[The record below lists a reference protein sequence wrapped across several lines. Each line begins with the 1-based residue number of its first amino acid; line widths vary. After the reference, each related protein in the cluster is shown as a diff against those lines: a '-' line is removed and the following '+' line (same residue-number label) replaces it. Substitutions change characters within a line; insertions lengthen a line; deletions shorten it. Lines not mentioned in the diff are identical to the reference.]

1 MPSAPTG
8 NWSIQCAK
16 LLGNTLKNEKV
27 TILQAH
33 AGLASV
39 SQALLALRFLSV
51 YYTTFFCF
59 CCCDCLC
66 ELRWN
71 LQKVDFATVAHDSDS
86 GLGKLWQ
93 KMHERSDLHVLNH
106 RVRFE
111 TLLPEDVPMVN
122 VVMSGPPVNSM
133 VDAKG
138 GWGSPDSEPLMH
150 TVSVMID
157 MERRPSSCFLAFAL
171 ELTDKY
177 GPYEKPLKELKDYLK
192 KEFRGWCI
200 WADESWTHS
209 HGLPLDRCRR
219 RGPRL
224 LSRSRLR

>member
-1 MPSAPTG
+1 MCEAPG
-8 NWSIQCAK
+8 Q
-16 LLGNTLKNEKV
+16 
-27 TILQAH
+27 H
-33 AGLASV
+33 AQEREGDDLASACWPGV
-39 SQALLALRFLSV
+39 SITSAAGAEGSECILRNNS
-51 YYTTFFCF
+51 FFS
-59 CCCDCLC
+59 CCGCLC

-106 RVRFE
+106 GVRFE